1 LQEREKLK
9 VAEGS
14 IWAKKRVNSLDGP
27 KKLGKKPGK
36 TQKKPTRK
44 NPYFVLQ
51 KC

>member
-1 LQEREKLK
+1 LK

-14 IWAKKRVNSLDGP
+14 IWAEKRVNSLDGP
-27 KKLGKKPGK
+27 KKPGKKPSKKPGK